1 MDYQESYL
9 FTASIQDN
17 ITLYQPY
24 SSERLKEIA
33 ETLKISFLMEHT
45 EENRVHNLSGGEKQR
60 VALARILL
68 RNPSFYL
75 LDEAFS
81 AVDVDARKELEQYLF
96 NQGYSIISISHT
108 DSQEILCQ
116 YDEIIVLQKGKI
128 IEQGS
133 FRQLMERRQYFYSL
147 YHVTGEI
154 S

>member
-1 MDYQESYL
+1 
-9 FTASIQDN
+9 
-17 ITLYQPY
+17 
-24 SSERLKEIA
+24 
-33 ETLKISFLMEHT
+33 MEHT

-133 FRQLMERRQYFYSL
+133 FRQLMERQQYFYSL